1 MISGKPLASSRR
13 RSRRLRGICDG
24 PASGVVA
31 LAVALADTLQQ
42 GSFFVGEAMQ
52 ADLVKSSEDIVDL
65 PLFFILNFASSA

>member
-1 MISGKPLASSRR
+1 M
-13 RSRRLRGICDG
+13 
-24 PASGVVA
+24 A

-65 PLFFILNFASSA
+65 PLFFILDFASSAQSGFTSLVEPTAEGSSGVRPLMTVVR